1 MERTLLT
8 KKNALSILK
17 VLFPIA
23 VLLLVIYQSKKE
35 LTDLSFKR
43 TLYIINGIER
53 YDLFILVLLGLLA
66 VSAMSFYDFVLK
78 RTLRLNIPNWK
89 VFRVSFIANSFNNV
103 LGFGGLAGVGL
114 RTMLYKEHTNDVK
127 RLVAGIAWLTSSA
140 LLGLSVFSILTI
152 ARVLPVGE
160 ITGEKPWLWA
170 VIAGVALIV
179 PATLIA
185 AGINNKKAG
194 AEDGEAKPRHPV
206 FSYIGASFAEWFAA
220 AVVMY
225 YSLYVMGIH
234 ADVRHV
240 FGVFAIAAIG
250 ESSVLCRE
258 DSVRLTFCFCSACR
272 IWAFRRR
279 RL

>member
-152 ARVLPVGE
+152 ARILPVGE

-179 PATLIA
+179 L
-185 AGINNKKAG
+185 
-194 AEDGEAKPRHPV
+194 
-206 FSYIGASFAEWFAA
+206 S
-220 AVVMY
+220 
-225 YSLYVMGIH
+225 SLN
-234 ADVRHV
+234 
-240 FGVFAIAAIG
+240 
-250 ESSVLCRE
+250 
-258 DSVRLTFCFCSACR
+258 
-272 IWAFRRR
+272 R
-279 RL
+279 RLDQQ